1 MKTKPQCCHRSRG
14 FTPGFTLI
22 ELLVVIAIIA
32 ILAAILFPVF
42 QKVRENA
49 RRASCASNIKQ
60 LTLALTQYTQDADEN
75 FPQWQWM
82 YRHGTTIN
90 PPGDNNATTLW
101 VNAIYPFVK
110 SAAVYHCPDDSNTNI
125 RQAYGYWFDNTVG
138 TNTNSTPVIPVGID
152 PALTTALPSYGGNE
166 PLFNSNPNLAQMDAP
181 SETLIVADCATLL
194 TGYDG
199 YPDWQ
204 ALKAAG
210 NPQGDARQAHRI
222 VRVAY
227 PNAPGSILY
236 AANAT
241 AGPFPASYDAYARH
255 AQTGNNIGF
264 ADGHAKFFRTEQTTI
279 HLYGVTN

>member
-1 MKTKPQCCHRSRG
+1 MKTKPQCCPRSR
-14 FTPGFTLI
+14 GFTLI

-60 LTLALTQYTQDADEN
+60 LTLGLTQYAQDADES
-75 FPQWQWM
+75 FPTWNWT
-82 YRHGTTIN
+82 YSHNGGTTDSN
-90 PPGDNNATTLW
+90 DATTLW

-125 RQAYGYWFDNTVG
+125 RQAYGYWFSDTG
-138 TNTNSTPVIPVGID
+138 TNMNSTPITPIGMD

-166 PLFNSNPNLAQMDAP
+166 PLFQSNPQLASIDAP
-181 SETLIVADCATLL
+181 SETYIVADCSALL
-194 TGYDG
+194 SGYDG
-199 YPDWQ
+199 YGDWQ

-210 NPQGDARQAHRI
+210 NPQGDPKQAYRI

-227 PNAPGSILY
+227 PNGPNSLLY
-236 AANAT
+236 PQGRDPSHGPYP
-241 AGPFPASYDAYARH
+241 AGVEAYARH
-255 AQTGNNIGF
+255 AQTGNNIGY
-264 ADGHAKFFRTEQTTI
+264 ADGHTKFLRSELTTI
-279 HLYGVTN
+279 HLYGVTK